1 MLHFLKE
8 RLRALT
14 YHSIILKLITA
25 LAAASLVE
33 VLSSPY
39 MFTEIQYFT
48 DMRVGLYFLLTFSM
62 FVLLALTVPAGFD
75 GYVLLS
81 VLTVLFVITNAQAE
95 SMYYAIVTSLV
106 IGGFV
111 FFLADRMR
119 APTLGRK
126 TTFFLCT
133 LFGTLLALFIA
144 VFTILPYLLHRT
156 PNFDFGIF
164 SQMFHYMAKTG
175 IPYTT
180 CERDMLLSHFA
191 VHFSPILYLALPFY
205 MIFPHPTTLLA
216 VQALAVASSVFPLY
230 KLAKH
235 FGLSNSKTV
244 AVVLMFILHP
254 TVIANNFFYFHE
266 NCFLTV
272 LLLWMFYFAETKKP
286 VPMYIFAVLTMA
298 VKEDAPIYV
307 LFFAMYLLF
316 SNKSKRHG
324 TILGALSCIYFGV
337 VTHLMSVYGNGIMS
351 YRYDQFIFEKDGSI
365 YSVILNILKN
375 PSYLFTQ
382 ILSAEK
388 LTFLILMLVP
398 MALLPFA
405 IRKPSAIILLF
416 PMVLMNLM
424 PSWQYQYDISFQ
436 YTYGTVAFLFYLTV
450 MNLGALHR
458 THAKKLLLCG
468 VSASLFFFSAVNYSK
483 TDKIGQYKLEKPY
496 AAAITEAIAV
506 IPEDASVCASTFL
519 VPALWNRDVVYDY
532 KYSDKETDYVVLD
545 LRWGSDDFYEFQAN
559 NPDYKIVLFHAKTI
573 AIFQKE

>member
-1 MLHFLKE
+1 MLHFLKA

-25 LAAASLVE
+25 FAAASLADII
-33 VLSSPY
+33 LSPHS
-39 MFTEIQYFT
+39 FSSAKYFT
-48 DMRVGLYFLLTFSM
+48 DMHFGRYLFFLIAAFLFLL
-62 FVLLALTVPAGFD
+62 LLIPTKFD
-75 GYVLLS
+75 GYILLPLITMLFC
-81 VLTVLFVITNAQAE
+81 LTNNQSRDI
-95 SMYYAIVTSLV
+95 YYAIITSLV

-119 APTLGRK
+119 APALGK
-126 TTFFLCT
+126 KCTVLLCT

-191 VHFSPILYLALPFY
+191 VHFSPILYLVLPFY

-235 FGLSNSKTV
+235 FGLSNNKTI
-244 AVVLMFILHP
+244 AVVLIFILHP
-254 TVIANNFFYFHE
+254 TVIANNFYYFHE

-307 LFFAMYLLF
+307 LFFALYLLF

-351 YRYDQFIFEKDGSI
+351 NRYDQFIFEKDGSI

-468 VSASLFFFSAVNYSK
+468 VCASLFFFSAVNYSK
-483 TDKIGQYKLEKPY
+483 TYKIEQYKLEKPY